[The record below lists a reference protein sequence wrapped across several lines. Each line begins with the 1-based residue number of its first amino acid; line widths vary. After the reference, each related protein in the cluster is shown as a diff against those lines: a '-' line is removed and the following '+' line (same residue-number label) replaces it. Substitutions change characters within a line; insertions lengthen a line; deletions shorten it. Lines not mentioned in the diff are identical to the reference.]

1 MGINQL
7 PTDVQSFAARLIRR
21 KARQLATHDNITPSD
36 RDDIAQDLWLHLV
49 ENLPKFDP
57 DKGNIFAFIVTVVER
72 ETAAIW
78 RKYRAEKRDTCRCSS
93 LNQSVRAHDGT
104 RVELASTITEDA
116 PHPRLGQRGRHFEH
130 AVDIAHDVTATLA
143 QLPPDLRDLCE
154 RLKTQSISEIARD
167 TGIPR
172 TTLNSRIRAL
182 RAHFEEAGLREY
194 L

>member
-7 PTDVQSFAARLIRR
+7 PTDVQAFANRLIRR
-21 KARQLATHDNITPSD
+21 KARQLANHDNFTPSD
-36 RDDIAQDLWLHLV
+36 RDDIAQDLWLHLF

-93 LNQSVRAHDGT
+93 LNLSIRADDGT

-116 PHPRLGQRGRHFEH
+116 PHPRLGQRRRHFEH
-130 AVDIAHDVTATLA
+130 GVDMAHDVTMVLE
-143 QLPPDLRDLCE
+143 QLTPEMRDLCE
-154 RLKTQSISEIARD
+154 RLKTQTLSEIARD
-167 TGIPR
+167 LGVPR
-172 TTLNSRIRAL
+172 TTLDSRLKKL